1 MNDERY
7 QVLFDAWS
15 ESRLTPAEATE
26 LSTLL
31 RADPEARVR
40 FREAAT
46 FHGQLHAALD
56 ALNLDQASALEKT
69 ITFPLRGRA
78 MSLAASLLAFGMV
91 VTSLGW
97 LFAAKANTSEI
108 HAVEIAD
115 GSFEL
120 SRGAIP
126 HGFPKN
132 VFSWG
137 GDRSEVL
144 THDGQHR
151 QSLRFIEAE
160 GEPNIPNSPRQS
172 CDVFQIIDLKSV
184 RTELLTSSEAFVEL
198 QASLLDARPTKAEP
212 VRFIAKVYVFE
223 GSPESIVGNWPP
235 SADQVLAS
243 GSQCHI
249 SPGGKPGEWK
259 TLTARCV
266 LPPTAGFLVVHI
278 GAGSAGQP
286 GQASPK
292 LGQQFADDIRL
303 TLRTRQNKAE
313 LAAR

>member
-31 RADPEARVR
+31 RTDPEARAR
-40 FREAAT
+40 FRTDAA

-56 ALNLDQASALEKT
+56 GLNLDQATAPTKP
-69 ITFPLRGRA
+69 IDFPSRSRTLG
-78 MSLAASLLAFGMV
+78 LAAMLLAVGLTV
-91 VTSLGW
+91 ASLGW
-97 LFAAKANTSEI
+97 LLSARAEHAETRPLGI
-108 HAVEIAD
+108 HD
-115 GSFEL
+115 GGFDSL
-120 SRGAIP
+120 KGRMP
-126 HGFPKN
+126 DGFPSQI
-132 VFSWG
+132 FTWG
-137 GDRSEVL
+137 GDPSEVASVAGHP
-144 THDGQHR
+144 TA
-151 QSLRFIEAE
+151 LRFLEAA

-172 CDVFQIIDLKSV
+172 CDVFQVIDLKSV
-184 RTELLTSSEAFVEL
+184 RTELLTSSEAYVEL
-198 QASLLDARPTKAEP
+198 QANIHDARPAHAQP

-223 GSPESIVGNWPP
+223 GDPASIVGNWPP
-235 SADQVLAS
+235 VADQVLGS
-243 GSQCHI
+243 GAQFQVMH
-249 SPGGKPGEWK
+249 GGAGWQ
-259 TLTARCV
+259 TLTTRCV
-266 LPPTAGFLVVHI
+266 LPPTAGFLVVQL

-292 LGQQFADDIRL
+292 LGAQYADDIRL

>member
-31 RADPEARVR
+31 RTDPEARAR
-40 FREAAT
+40 FRTDAA

-56 ALNLDQASALEKT
+56 GLNLDQATAPTKP
-69 ITFPLRGRA
+69 IDFPSRSRTLG
-78 MSLAASLLAFGMV
+78 LAAMLLAVGLTV
-91 VTSLGW
+91 ASLGW
-97 LFAAKANTSEI
+97 LLSARAEHAETRPLGIHDGGFEALKGHMPDGFPSEI
-108 HAVEIAD
+108 
-115 GSFEL
+115 FT
-120 SRGAIP
+120 
-126 HGFPKN
+126 
-132 VFSWG
+132 WG
-137 GDRSEVL
+137 GDPSEVASVAGHP
-144 THDGQHR
+144 TA
-151 QSLRFIEAE
+151 LRFLEAA

-172 CDVFQIIDLKSV
+172 CDVFQVIDLKSV
-184 RTELLTSSEAFVEL
+184 RTELLTSSEAYVEL
-198 QASLLDARPTKAEP
+198 QANIHDARPAHAQP

-223 GSPESIVGNWPP
+223 GDPASIVGNWPP
-235 SADQVLAS
+235 AADQVLGS
-243 GSQCHI
+243 GAQFQVMH
-249 SPGGKPGEWK
+249 GGAGWQ
-259 TLTARCV
+259 TLTTRCV
-266 LPPTAGFLVVHI
+266 LPPTAGFLVVQL

-292 LGQQFADDIRL
+292 LGAQYADDIRL

>member
-151 QSLRFIEAE
+151 Q
-160 GEPNIPNSPRQS
+160 PNIPNSPRQS

-292 LGQQFADDIRL
+292 LGEQFADDIRL
-303 TLRTRQNKAE
+303 SLHTRPNKAE
-313 LAAR
+313 VAAR

>member
-31 RADPEARVR
+31 RTDPEARAR
-40 FREAAT
+40 FRTDAA

-56 ALNLDQASALEKT
+56 GLNLDQATTPAKP
-69 ITFPLRGRA
+69 IDFPSRSRTLG
-78 MSLAASLLAFGMV
+78 LAAMLLAVGLTV
-91 VTSLGW
+91 ASLGW
-97 LFAAKANTSEI
+97 LLSARAEHAETRPLGIHDGGFEALKGHMPDGFPSEI
-108 HAVEIAD
+108 
-115 GSFEL
+115 FT
-120 SRGAIP
+120 
-126 HGFPKN
+126 
-132 VFSWG
+132 WG
-137 GDRSEVL
+137 GDPSEVASVADHP
-144 THDGQHR
+144 TA
-151 QSLRFIEAE
+151 LRFLEAA

-172 CDVFQIIDLKSV
+172 CDVFQVIDLKSV
-184 RTELLTSSEAFVEL
+184 RTELLTSSEAYVEL
-198 QASLLDARPTKAEP
+198 QANIHDARPAHAQP

-223 GSPESIVGNWPP
+223 GDPASIVGNWPP
-235 SADQVLAS
+235 VADQVLGS
-243 GSQCHI
+243 GAQFQVMH
-249 SPGGKPGEWK
+249 GGAGWQ
-259 TLTARCV
+259 TLTTRCV
-266 LPPTAGFLVVHI
+266 LPPTAGFLVVQL

-292 LGQQFADDIRL
+292 LGDQYADDIRL

>member
-31 RADPEARVR
+31 RTDPEARAR
-40 FREAAT
+40 FRTDAA

-56 ALNLDQASALEKT
+56 GLNLDQATAPTKP
-69 ITFPLRGRA
+69 IDFPSRSRTLG
-78 MSLAASLLAFGMV
+78 LAAMLLAVGLTV
-91 VTSLGW
+91 ASLGW
-97 LFAAKANTSEI
+97 LLSARAEHAETRPLGIHDGGFEALKGHMPDGFPSEI
-108 HAVEIAD
+108 
-115 GSFEL
+115 FT
-120 SRGAIP
+120 
-126 HGFPKN
+126 
-132 VFSWG
+132 WG
-137 GDRSEVL
+137 GDPSEVASVAGHP
-144 THDGQHR
+144 TA
-151 QSLRFIEAE
+151 LRFLEAA

-172 CDVFQIIDLKSV
+172 CDVFQVIDLKSV
-184 RTELLTSSEAFVEL
+184 RTELLTSSEAYVEL
-198 QASLLDARPTKAEP
+198 QANIHDARPAHAQP

-223 GSPESIVGNWPP
+223 GDPASIVGNWPP
-235 SADQVLAS
+235 VADQILGS
-243 GSQCHI
+243 GAQFQVMH
-249 SPGGKPGEWK
+249 GGAGWQ
-259 TLTARCV
+259 TLTTRCV
-266 LPPTAGFLVVHI
+266 LPPTAGFLVVQL

-292 LGQQFADDIRL
+292 LGAQYADDIRL

>member
-31 RADPEARVR
+31 RTDPEARAR
-40 FREAAT
+40 FRTDAA

-56 ALNLDQASALEKT
+56 GLNLDQATAPTKP
-69 ITFPLRGRA
+69 IDFPSRSRTLG
-78 MSLAASLLAFGMV
+78 LAAMLLAVGLTV
-91 VTSLGW
+91 ASLGW
-97 LFAAKANTSEI
+97 LLSARAE
-108 HAVEIAD
+108 HAETRPLGIRD
-115 GSFEL
+115 GGFDALKGRL
-120 SRGAIP
+120 SD
-126 HGFPKN
+126 GFPSE
-132 VFSWG
+132 VFTWG
-137 GDRSEVL
+137 GDPSEVAYVAGHP
-144 THDGQHR
+144 TA
-151 QSLRFIEAE
+151 LRFLEAA

-172 CDVFQIIDLKSV
+172 CDVFQVIDLKSV
-184 RTELLTSSEAFVEL
+184 RTELLTSSEAYVEL
-198 QASLLDARPTKAEP
+198 QANIHDARPAHAQP

-223 GSPESIVGNWPP
+223 GDPASIVGNWPP
-235 SADQVLAS
+235 VADQVLGS
-243 GSQCHI
+243 GAQFQVMH
-249 SPGGKPGEWK
+249 GGAGWQ
-259 TLTARCV
+259 TLTTRCV
-266 LPPTAGFLVVHI
+266 LPPTAGFLVVQL

-292 LGQQFADDIRL
+292 LGAQYADDIRL